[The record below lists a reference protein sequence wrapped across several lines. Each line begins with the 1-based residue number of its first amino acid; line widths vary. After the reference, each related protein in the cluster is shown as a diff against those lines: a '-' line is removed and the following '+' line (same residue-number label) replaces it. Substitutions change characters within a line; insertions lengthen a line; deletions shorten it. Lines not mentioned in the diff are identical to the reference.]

1 MNSAI
6 LMMLKSM
13 GFDPEEVINT
23 VNKMGQLVAE
33 MHASQVRTEQAVNDI
48 KKELEGI
55 LLDFYG
61 PDNKRE
67 MHRDK

>member
-1 MNSAI
+1 
-6 LMMLKSM
+6 
-13 GFDPEEVINT
+13 
-23 VNKMGQLVAE
+23 MGQLVAE
-33 MHASQVRTEQAVNDI
+33 MHASQVRTEQAVNEI